1 MHIAEFNLHNNLNNY
16 NFLEYDVIILNLNI
30 DYNGIFVNLQ
40 QISES
45 LKAFLAQKKL
55 LVTFMPESNEAIG
68 YTRQLFH
75 YLSITI
81 DFELKAGTKLEFS
94 EQYSHFLP
102 AGRQFCPSSLDNIQP
117 TQSVIYST
125 RNYKYRSLL
134 RSKISKNI
142 CWVKNNKTQVLGA
155 EFNYD
160 KGKII
165 LIPDLNYN
173 FIQKHVEYLLSKNDF
188 WNETV
193 LPEWA
198 EQYNSPQELTFKNE
212 IEEIRQEIIN
222 LQNKI
227 DKIQEKINIEDDNKL
242 LFAGKD
248 TSLEKQVGIILEK
261 IGFSVES
268 PEDNRVDHIITYKDR
283 VAVVEVKGLSK
294 SAQEKN
300 AAQLDKW
307 WSEYREKHPDVL
319 YPEPKSILIV
329 NAFADTPLNERN
341 EQAFPS
347 QMLSYATDRKQCLIT
362 GLQLYNIYY
371 HLQSHTDQRDKII
384 QNIFSTIGCFKD
396 FNNLSS
402 FAD

>member
-1 MHIAEFNLHNNLNNY
+1 MHIGIFNLQNDLNHY

-30 DYNGIFVNLQ
+30 AYNGIFVNLQ

-55 LVTFMPESNEAIG
+55 LVLFMPESDEAIG
-68 YTRQLFH
+68 YTRELFH

-81 DFELKAGTKLEFS
+81 NFELKSGTKLEFS
-94 EQYSHFLP
+94 EPYSHFM
-102 AGRQFCPSSLDNIQP
+102 DNNRRTKAVLHSPQ
-117 TQSVIYST
+117 
-125 RNYKYRSLL
+125 NYKYHSLL
-134 RSKISKNI
+134 LSGTSKNI

-155 EFNYD
+155 EFDYD

-248 TSLEKQVGIILEK
+248 TSLEKQVGIILKK

-268 PEDNRVDHIITYKDR
+268 PENNRVDHIITYKDR